1 MASNM
6 ESKTERIALVILL
19 IAVSGMLA
27 LALKDFFSFTTDKIN
42 AVSFQKNVRSSMQSN
57 FMDDELAKDERVK
70 SANIG
75 ALGSQHIHADFKIF
89 INGNSINFADDKHYM
104 KSSAIHLDDQQNKE
118 DASGLMH
125 MHATGVPFW
134 YFLKSV
140 GVDLDKE
147 CITLENQQKFCN
159 SANKKFR
166 FFVNG
171 EEYSDIG
178 NYIFRDM
185 DKILISYGNENEGQI
200 QNQINSITDFAIL
213 HKN

>member
-1 MASNM
+1 M
-6 ESKTERIALVILL
+6 ESKTERIALAILL
-19 IAVSGMLA
+19 IAVFGMLV
-27 LALKDFFSFTTDKIN
+27 LALKDFFSFTADKIN
-42 AVSFQKNVRSSMQSN
+42 AVSSQKNVRSSMQFN

-70 SANIG
+70 SANMG

-89 INGNSINFADDKHYM
+89 INGNPINFADDKHYM
-104 KSSAIHLDDQQNKE
+104 KSSVIHLDDQQNKE
-118 DASGLMH
+118 DASGLIH

-140 GVDLDKE
+140 GADLGKE

-171 EEYSDIG
+171 KEYSDIG
-178 NYIFRDM
+178 VYVFRDM
-185 DKILISYGNENEGQI
+185 DKILISYGDETEEELLK
-200 QNQINSITDFAIL
+200 QINSVTDYA
-213 HKN
+213 KNH